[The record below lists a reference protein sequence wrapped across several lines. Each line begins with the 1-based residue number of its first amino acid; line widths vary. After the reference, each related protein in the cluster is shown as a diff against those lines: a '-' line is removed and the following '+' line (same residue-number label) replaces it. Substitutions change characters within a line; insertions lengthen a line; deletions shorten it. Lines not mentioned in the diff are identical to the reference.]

1 MQPVLSLW
9 LLSILLRGQYQA
21 LRLELLKSAPESAEG
36 NQGFSQLNHS
46 LSQSQGLGQRAFQV
60 PAKRIQK
67 TLACGENSK
76 NFCCQTAHEKMPKI
90 TNY

>member
-21 LRLELLKSAPESAEG
+21 PRLELLKSAPESAEG
-36 NQGFSQLNHS
+36 NRGFSQLNHS

-76 NFCCQTAHEKMPKI
+76 NLCCQTAHEKMPKI
-90 TNY
+90 TND